1 MLVTSALHRITGE
14 QVAKLLAAIEAE
26 MRMLFILAA
35 ATGLRAG
42 ELLGLEV
49 RHFEGSSL
57 KVEQSVWR
65 SDAPAPKT
73 WNSYRVVDLHR
84 MW

>member
-1 MLVTSALHRITGE
+1 
-14 QVAKLLAAIEAE
+14 

-49 RHFEGSSL
+49 RHFEGSSF

-65 SDAPAPKT
+65 SDAQAPKT
-73 WNSYRVVDLHR
+73 
-84 MW
+84 